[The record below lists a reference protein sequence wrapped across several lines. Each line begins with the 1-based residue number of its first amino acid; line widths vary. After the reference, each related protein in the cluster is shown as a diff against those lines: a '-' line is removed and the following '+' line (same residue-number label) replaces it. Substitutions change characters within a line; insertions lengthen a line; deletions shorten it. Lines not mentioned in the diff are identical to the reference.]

1 MNDAV
6 TLKELAAI
14 MVRRGKFL
22 LIVAVVTGLLLGI
35 WQVRSLQRAAAE
47 NYSPEK
53 IEERYQEAMWEY
65 QQEKSVLEKDIRYG
79 EMIVERWKNS
89 LLMQIDPDNKA
100 VTTIRV
106 FIQGIENS
114 SELMVARLGS
124 QYIQLWDSVDLQNA
138 LSHEAEDHY
147 LREVLFLEAE
157 AGGILKLT
165 AWGETTAISQQLAKD
180 AYEYLLEL
188 ERTVDFK
195 VMPHGLADYEETT
208 VLTKD
213 VTLAQE
219 QASIMNRVKS
229 FKGNGEVQKRQLE
242 SLREPTRETAP
253 TQSQI
258 MKAGISAA
266 AFGVAVGIVL
276 GMVWVMITYLLR
288 NRMEISCHLAER
300 LAVPMLGSVAK
311 QEDIFCEVAD
321 RILGEHCWQGEEQ
334 ALAWLSENIEAH
346 MQNCDSSVAIVSTL
360 KIDENDNGVR
370 VLKKALQGKN
380 LKVHFADRA
389 SNNPAAIAT
398 IRESGQI
405 ILLER
410 CGASRWQEIESVAEL
425 AKSLEKPICGFVL
438 I

>member
-1 MNDAV
+1 MKDAV

-79 EMIVERWKNS
+79 EMSVERWKNS

-147 LREVLFLEAE
+147 LREVLFLETE

-219 QASIMNRVKS
+219 QASIINRVH
-229 FKGNGEVQKRQLE
+229 R
-242 SLREPTRETAP
+242 
-253 TQSQI
+253 
-258 MKAGISAA
+258 
-266 AFGVAVGIVL
+266 
-276 GMVWVMITYLLR
+276 
-288 NRMEISCHLAER
+288 H
-300 LAVPMLGSVAK
+300 
-311 QEDIFCEVAD
+311 
-321 RILGEHCWQGEEQ
+321 
-334 ALAWLSENIEAH
+334 
-346 MQNCDSSVAIVSTL
+346 
-360 KIDENDNGVR
+360 
-370 VLKKALQGKN
+370 
-380 LKVHFADRA
+380 KV
-389 SNNPAAIAT
+389 
-398 IRESGQI
+398 
-405 ILLER
+405 
-410 CGASRWQEIESVAEL
+410 
-425 AKSLEKPICGFVL
+425 K
-438 I
+438 